1 MKPNRNRTRDIG
13 FYVLL
18 AVIVI
23 AVVFTIN
30 TDTKKDS
37 LDSYSEL
44 VDLFEKEKIQSFKTE
59 GNTILLEIRTND
71 PMNPTEEKSYDLYS
85 FSVFYEDFHDLIL
98 EQYKAGTIEK
108 YDYTEGFT
116 LPWWASFVPYLVIMF
131 GAMALWYFMMNRAGG
146 GGAGGFARF
155 SKARTKLG
163 SDEKDKKTFKDVA
176 GCDEEKAELA
186 EVVDFLKDP
195 KRYTEMGARIPKGI
209 LLVGPP
215 GTGKT
220 LLAKAVAGEANVQF
234 LSISGS
240 DFVELYVGVGA
251 GRVRDLFEQAKKVA
265 PAIVFIDEI
274 DAVGRQR
281 GSGLGGG
288 HDEREQTLNQL
299 LVEMDGFGNNEG
311 VIVMAATNR
320 ADILDNALLRPGR
333 FDRQIY
339 VGLPDIKGREAILKI
354 HARDKQLADTVD
366 LNNIAKGTPG
376 FSGADLEN
384 LMNEAAILAVRRKE
398 RFITQDDIDEAI
410 LKVQMGPEKKSRKMS
425 DKARRL
431 TAYHESGHAVAGKF
445 LKNVDPVHYIT
456 IIPRG
461 AAGGFT
467 LFRPQEDLENFKSR
481 AEMYENIV
489 MALGGRMAEEIFLD
503 DISTGASGDIQQATS
518 IARDM
523 VMRYGMS
530 ERLGPIMFDS
540 SDRSIFIGRD
550 FGTTKSYS
558 EETAGI
564 IDEEVKAIFDRASAE
579 CRKILTD
586 HSEQLIAI
594 AEYLLEN
601 ETISADEF
609 NYYFEHGEFMP
620 EFMKEAKQA
629 VNDKTIERPA
639 RKIAMFDGSE
649 EQKQTDAPSAEPS
662 VSPAGQPESSDA
674 PAGTHRSP
682 RKMKITRK
690 HKTA

>member
-30 TDTKKDS
+30 SDTKTNS

-163 SDEKDKKTFKDVA
+163 SDEKNKKTFKDVA

-649 EQKQTDAPSAEPS
+649 EQKQIDAPSAESS

-674 PAGTHRSP
+674 TQDPKKPSEDENHPKA
-682 RKMKITRK
+682 
-690 HKTA
+690 